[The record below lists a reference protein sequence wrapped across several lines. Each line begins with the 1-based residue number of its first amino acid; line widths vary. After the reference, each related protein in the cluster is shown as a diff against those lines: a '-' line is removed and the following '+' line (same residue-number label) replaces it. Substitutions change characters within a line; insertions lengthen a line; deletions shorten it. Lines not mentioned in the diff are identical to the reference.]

1 MLSLKLLLALLPAV
15 FAAPNPRSKDPDVV
29 EGKYIITLKPKIVE
43 VQIEHHLSWVED
55 THKRSLH
62 RRDENGVEKIWSDN
76 FKGYSGEFDKET
88 IKEIKASDDV
98 IAVEPVRKFELY
110 QQVITQSPAPW
121 GLGSISHRTPNWH
134 EYRYDNSSGNGT
146 WAYVL
151 DTGVNCNHTQF
162 EGRAH
167 LGYNALPHTEFIDAN
182 GHGTHC
188 AGTIASREFGV
199 AKNASVIAV
208 KVFHDSGSTTDVILD
223 GFEWA
228 VTNITNTPGRAQN
241 SVVSMSL
248 GGGRS
253 PAFNAAIENA
263 YRAGILTVVAAGNEE
278 KDARDVSPA
287 SAPNAITVAAVD
299 RNNVRASW
307 SNYGAVVDIFA
318 AGVDVVST
326 WIGTDTAV
334 ETISGTSMACPHVAG
349 LALYLMALEKLPTP
363 ADVTKRIKSLGTKN
377 VVANRGTGSP
387 NLLAFNGVP
396 EPSKLS
402 KTG

>member
-1 MLSLKLLLALLPAV
+1 MLSLKLLLSLLPV
-15 FAAPNPRSKDPDVV
+15 VLAAPSPRSKDPDII
-29 EGKYIITLKPKIVE
+29 EGAYIITLKPKIVE
-43 VQIEHHLSWVED
+43 VQIEDHLSWVNNVHE
-55 THKRSLH
+55 RSLH

-151 DTGVNCNHTQF
+151 DTGVNCNHTEF
-162 EGRAH
+162 GGRAH
-167 LGYNALPHTEFIDAN
+167 LGYNALPHTAFVDVN

-188 AGTIASREFGV
+188 AGTIASREYGV
-199 AKNASVIAV
+199 VKNANVIAV
-208 KVFHDSGSTTDVILD
+208 KVFHDSSSRSDIILD

-228 VTNITNTPGRAQN
+228 VTNITNTPGRAQK

-248 GGGRS
+248 GGGHS
-253 PAFNAAIENA
+253 PAFNQAVENA
-263 YRAGILTVVAAGNEE
+263 YRAGVLTVVAAGNEE
-278 KDARDVSPA
+278 KDARNVSPA
-287 SAPNAITVAAVD
+287 SAPNAITVGAVD

-307 SNYGAVVDIFA
+307 SNYGPMVDIFA
-318 AGVDVVST
+318 AGVNVVST
-326 WIGTDTAV
+326 WIGSDTAV
-334 ETISGTSMACPHVAG
+334 DTISGTSMACPHVAG

-363 ADVTKRIKSLGTKN
+363 GDVTKRIKSLATKD
-377 VVANRGTGSP
+377 VVANGGPGSP
-387 NLLAFNGVP
+387 NLLAFNGV
-396 EPSKLS
+396 EESKLA